1 MANRDFFFFYA
12 PTWDYPPDGPIKL
25 GNVIT
30 SVKNPHRPLFCSPP
44 PEDSD
49 VFKTE
54 KKSVQYTKEKLR
66 RGKFSIL
73 TKFLSVLGFG
83 IDIGAE
89 IERSDEETF
98 VFDTLETTQF
108 IPTPS
113 YIQTCIESN
122 NVRHFLDLSKYRKP
136 VYIITGLKVVTGAQA
151 NTIKSRSI
159 GGAVGVEVDAT
170 IWTGGAVP
178 IGGGPGVE
186 TEVGNKTSTKWEGS
200 SDFVFAFRV
209 SKVRVGKATGKVV
222 SEGEYREG
230 AMLEKEEG
238 TVKGPELSVMGVEQ
252 PDAGAEGFDVEEL
265 MDDEEVVF
273 CAIPRE
279 EDSDDGW

>member
-12 PTWDYPPDGPIKL
+12 PTWDYPPGGPIKL

-44 PEDSD
+44 PEESD
-49 VFKTE
+49 VFRTE

-66 RGKFSIL
+66 RGRFSIL
-73 TKFLSVLGFG
+73 TKFLSILGFG

-89 IERSDEETF
+89 IDRSDEETF

-113 YIQTCIESN
+113 YVQTCVEGK
-122 NVRHFLDLSKYRKP
+122 NVREFLERSKYRKP

-151 NTIKSRSI
+151 NTIKSRSV
-159 GGAVGVEVDAT
+159 GGTVGVEVDAT

-178 IGGGPGVE
+178 VGGGPGVE
-186 TEVGNKTSTKWEGS
+186 GEVGNKISTKWEGS

-209 SKVRVGKATGKVV
+209 SKVRVGEVV
-222 SEGEYREG
+222 SEEDYRKG
-230 AMLEKEEG
+230 AMLEREYTKP
-238 TVKGPELSVMGVEQ
+238 KDPELSVLGVEEG
-252 PDAGAEGFDVEEL
+252 DARAEGFDAEEL
-265 MDDEEVVF
+265 MDDEEVVC
-273 CAIPRE
+273 CAIPKE
-279 EDSDDGW
+279 GVSDDDW

>member
-1 MANRDFFFFYA
+1 MANPEFFFFYA
-12 PTWDYPPDGPIKL
+12 PTWDYPPGGPIKL

-73 TKFLSVLGFG
+73 TKFLGILGFG
-83 IDIGAE
+83 LDIGAE
-89 IERSDEETF
+89 LASNDEETF

-108 IPTPS
+108 APTPS
-113 YIQTCIESN
+113 YVQSCVEAK
-122 NVRHFLDLSKYRKP
+122 NVRRFLELSKYRKP

-151 NTIKSRSI
+151 NTIKSRTV
-159 GGAVGVEVDAT
+159 GGSL
-170 IWTGGAVP
+170 P
-178 IGGGPGVE
+178 IGGGPEVE
-186 TEVGNKTSTKWEGS
+186 AKVDNKVSTKWEGS

-209 SKVRVGKATGKVV
+209 SKVLVGEATGEVL
-222 SEGEYREG
+222 SEEEYRKG
-230 AMLEKEEG
+230 ALLDGEDGEEKA
-238 TVKGPELSVMGVEQ
+238 PELSVLTVEE
-252 PDAGAEGFDVEEL
+252 PNARAEGFDVEEL

-279 EDSDDGW
+279 DFDDW

>member
-12 PTWDYPPDGPIKL
+12 PTWDYPPGGPIKL

-44 PEDSD
+44 PEESD
-49 VFKTE
+49 VFRTE
-54 KKSVQYTKEKLR
+54 KKTVQYTKEKLR

-89 IERSDEETF
+89 IDRSDEETF

-108 IPTPS
+108 IPTSS
-113 YIQTCIESN
+113 YVQTCVEGK
-122 NVRHFLDLSKYRKP
+122 NVRDFLERSKYRKP

-151 NTIKSRSI
+151 NTIKSRSM

-186 TEVGNKTSTKWEGS
+186 GEVGNKVSTTWEGS

-209 SKVRVGKATGKVV
+209 SEVRVGEATGQIL
-222 SEGEYREG
+222 SEKEYREG
-230 AMLEKEEG
+230 AMLEREYTKP
-238 TVKGPELSVMGVEQ
+238 KDPELSVLGVEQ
-252 PDAGAEGFDVEEL
+252 PDARAEGFDLEEL
-265 MDDEEVVF
+265 MDDEDVVF

>member
-12 PTWDYPPDGPIKL
+12 PTWDYPPGGPIKL

-44 PEDSD
+44 PEESD
-49 VFKTE
+49 VFRTE

-66 RGKFSIL
+66 RGRFSIL

-89 IERSDEETF
+89 IDRSDEETF

-108 IPTPS
+108 IPTSS
-113 YIQTCIESN
+113 YVQTCVEGK
-122 NVRHFLDLSKYRKP
+122 NVRDFLERSKYRKP

-151 NTIKSRSI
+151 NTIKSRSV

-186 TEVGNKTSTKWEGS
+186 GEVGNKVSTKWEGS

-209 SKVRVGKATGKVV
+209 SKVRVGEAIGQVL
-222 SEGEYREG
+222 SEKEHREG
-230 AMLEKEEG
+230 AMLEREYTKP
-238 TVKGPELSVMGVEQ
+238 KDPELSVLEVEQ
-252 PDAGAEGFDVEEL
+252 PDARAEGFDLEGL
-265 MDDEEVVF
+265 MDDEDVVF

-279 EDSDDGW
+279 EESDDDW

>member
-1 MANRDFFFFYA
+1 MANREFFFFFA
-12 PTWDYPPDGPIKL
+12 PTWDFPPGGPIKL

-30 SVKNPHRPLFCSPP
+30 SVKNPQRPLFCSPP

-73 TKFLSVLGFG
+73 TKFLSVLGFS

-89 IERSDEETF
+89 IDRSDEETF
-98 VFDTLETTQF
+98 IFETLETTQF
-108 IPTPS
+108 IPTPP
-113 YIQTCIESN
+113 YLQTCIEAD
-122 NVRHFLDLSKYRKP
+122 NVRRFLELSRYRKP
-136 VYIITGLKVVTGAQA
+136 VYIITGLKVVTGAEA
-151 NTIKSRSI
+151 NTLKSRTV
-159 GGAVGVEVDAT
+159 GGTVSVQVDAT
-170 IWTGGAVP
+170 MRPAGAVP
-178 IGGGPGVE
+178 ISGGPGVE
-186 TEVGNKTSTKWEGS
+186 GKLGNKVSTKWEGS

-209 SKVRVGKATGKVV
+209 SKVWVGEAVGQVV
-222 SEGEYREG
+222 SEEEYRKG
-230 AMLEKEEG
+230 AMYGNERDEF
-238 TVKGPELSVMGVEQ
+238 KGPELSVLKVEE
-252 PDAGAEGFDVEEL
+252 PDAQVEGFDAEKL

-279 EDSDDGW
+279 EDPDDW

>member
-44 PEDSD
+44 PEDSN

-66 RGKFSIL
+66 SGKFSIL

-151 NTIKSRSI
+151 STIKSRSV

-186 TEVGNKTSTKWEGS
+186 AEVGNKVSTKWEGS

-209 SKVRVGKATGKVV
+209 SKVRVGKATGKVL
-222 SEGEYREG
+222 SEGEHRKG
-230 AMLEKEEG
+230 AMLEREEG

-252 PDAGAEGFDVEEL
+252 PDAKAEGFDLEEL
-265 MDDEEVVF
+265 VDDEEVVF

-279 EDSDDGW
+279 EDSEDGW

>member
-12 PTWDYPPDGPIKL
+12 PTWDYPPGGPIKL

-44 PEDSD
+44 PEESD
-49 VFKTE
+49 IFRTE

-66 RGKFSIL
+66 RGRFSIL
-73 TKFLSVLGFG
+73 TKFLNVLGFG

-89 IERSDEETF
+89 IDRSDEETF

-113 YIQTCIESN
+113 YVQTCVEGK
-122 NVRHFLDLSKYRKP
+122 NVRDFLERSKYRKP

-151 NTIKSRSI
+151 NTIKSRSV

-186 TEVGNKTSTKWEGS
+186 GEVGNKVSTKWEGS

-209 SKVRVGKATGKVV
+209 SKVRVGEAPGQVL
-222 SEGEYREG
+222 SEKEHREG
-230 AMLEKEEG
+230 AMLEREYTKP
-238 TVKGPELSVMGVEQ
+238 KDPELSVLEVEQ
-252 PDAGAEGFDVEEL
+252 PDARAEGFDLEEV
-265 MDDEEVVF
+265 MDDEDIVF

-279 EDSDDGW
+279 EESDDDW

>member
-1 MANRDFFFFYA
+1 MANRDFFYFYA
-12 PTWDYPPDGPIKL
+12 PTWDYPPGGPIKL

-44 PEDSD
+44 PEESD

-66 RGKFSIL
+66 RGRFSIL

-89 IERSDEETF
+89 IDRSDEEIF

-113 YIQTCIESN
+113 YLKACVEAE
-122 NVRHFLDLSKYRKP
+122 NVRHFLERSKYRKP

-151 NTIKSRSI
+151 NTIKSRSL
-159 GGAVGVEVDAT
+159 GGSVGVEVDAT
-170 IWTGGAVP
+170 VWTAVP

-186 TEVGNKTSTKWEGS
+186 AEVGNKVSTKWEGS
-200 SDFVFAFRV
+200 SDFVFGFRV
-209 SKVRVGKATGKVV
+209 SKVRVGEVV
-222 SEGEYREG
+222 SEEDYRKG
-230 AMLEKEEG
+230 AMFERENTKKKE
-238 TVKGPELSVMGVEQ
+238 PELSVLGVEQ
-252 PDAGAEGFDVEEL
+252 PDARAEGFDLEEL

-279 EDSDDGW
+279 EESEDEW

>member
-12 PTWDYPPDGPIKL
+12 PTWDYPPGGPIKL

-44 PEDSD
+44 PEESD
-49 VFKTE
+49 VFRTE

-89 IERSDEETF
+89 IDRSDEETF

-113 YIQTCIESN
+113 YVQTCVESK
-122 NVRHFLDLSKYRKP
+122 NVRHFLESSKYRNP

-151 NTIKSRSI
+151 NTIKSRSV

-170 IWTGGAVP
+170 IWTGAAVP
-178 IGGGPGVE
+178 VGGGPGVE
-186 TEVGNKTSTKWEGS
+186 AEVGNKVSTIWEGS

-209 SKVRVGKATGKVV
+209 SKVRVTGQGLTEEDHRK
-222 SEGEYREG
+222 G
-230 AMLEKEEG
+230 AMFEREYTKP
-238 TVKGPELSVMGVEQ
+238 KDPQLSVLGVEQ
-252 PDAGAEGFDVEEL
+252 PDAQAEGFDLEEL

-273 CAIPRE
+273 CAIPRK
-279 EDSDDGW
+279 EDSDDDW